1 MEKTFVDTGIVVA
14 VVLGQATRD
23 PILEE
28 TRNTSVISASSL
40 PYEVGN
46 ALTRNVLREDI
57 TASTAREA
65 YQLYEKMPIQL
76 VDVNIGA
83 GLDYAL
89 SMSDYAYD
97 GYMLEAALRHHQARF
112 LSLDRDLQEAAR
124 EYGLTVID
132 I

>member
-1 MEKTFVDTGIVVA
+1 MPV
-14 VVLGQATRD
+14 
-23 PILEE
+23 
-28 TRNTSVISASSL
+28 
-40 PYEVGN
+40 
-46 ALTRNVLREDI
+46 RNVLREDI

-89 SMSDYAYD
+89 SMSDCAYD

-112 LSLDRDLQEAAR
+112 RSPDRDLQEAAR

-132 I
+132 V

>member
-14 VVLGQATRD
+14 VVLGESTRD
-23 PILEE
+23 RILEE
-28 TRNTSVISASSL
+28 TRNTHVISASSL

-57 TASTAREA
+57 AASTARDA

-76 VDVNIGA
+76 VDVDIGA
-83 GLDYAL
+83 GFDCAL
-89 SMSDYAYD
+89 SMRDYAYD

-112 LSLDRDLQEAAR
+112 LSLDRDVQEAAR
-124 EYGLTVID
+124 EYGLNVID

>member
-1 MEKTFVDTGIVVA
+1 MEKTFVDTGIVIA
-14 VVLGQATRD
+14 VVLGESKRAR
-23 PILEE
+23 ILKE
-28 TRNTSVISASSL
+28 TRNTNIISASSL

-46 ALTRNVLREDI
+46 ALSKNVLREDI
-57 TASTAREA
+57 TGSTAHEA

-76 VDVNIGA
+76 ADVDIGA

-97 GYMLEAALRHHQARF
+97 GYMLEVALRHHQARF

-124 EYGLTVID
+124 EYGLNVIT